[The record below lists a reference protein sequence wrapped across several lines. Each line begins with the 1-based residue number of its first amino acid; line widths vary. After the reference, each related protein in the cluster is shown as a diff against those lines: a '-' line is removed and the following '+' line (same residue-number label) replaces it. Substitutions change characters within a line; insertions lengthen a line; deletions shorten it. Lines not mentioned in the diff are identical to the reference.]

1 MDEDHEDA
9 CENEEAEVPRVA
21 DDDNSSERY
30 WCAIDGL
37 D

>member
-9 CENEEAEVPRVA
+9 CSNEEAEVPRITE
-21 DDDNSSERY
+21 DNNSERY
-30 WCAIDGL
+30 WRTVNGL